1 MLRAAYSTI
10 TAGASS
16 PLPANAT
23 ILMRGV
29 KTRECCGDLGLQT
42 RDRLKDA
49 FRPRIA
55 EVLERLA
62 LVLANIAHA

>member
-1 MLRAAYSTI
+1 
-10 TAGASS
+10 
-16 PLPANAT
+16 
-23 ILMRGV
+23 MRGV

-49 FRPRIA
+49 FQPRIA
-55 EVLERLA
+55 QVLERLP